1 MSKIIALL
9 TNEHASAHVL
19 SLKKKYSTPNIYD
32 ANGDL
37 SKRWYVYYS
46 FRNPETD
53 KLERQTHIYAGV
65 NKFKTLRERKNAIKI
80 LAQAVENILE
90 SGYNPYEDE
99 EIVSTSEEKKYT
111 IEDAVTFSLELK
123 KNTLKDNSFR
133 DYRVR
138 IKSFEKWLYANGFE
152 NRTINSVDKKTIVTF
167 LNSVLSTTS
176 AKNRNNT
183 RAILS
188 MFFQSL
194 EDNDIIPD
202 NFVKKINVLKSNPER
217 NKTYSST
224 QEVDI
229 FNYLKSNDELMLLFI
244 QFISYNHLRPVEVV
258 RLQIKDV
265 NVKDRR
271 LYVRAKNK
279 AVKVKIIPEI
289 LLSTLPNLDKFNPE
303 SYLFTPNGIGQDWT
317 TNETDKRDY
326 FSKRFKKVKDSLGLG
341 KDYGLYSFRH
351 TFITKLYHEFVK
363 NSTPF
368 EAKSKLML
376 ITGHETMVA
385 LEKYLRDIDAVLP
398 DDYSQHINNAQ

>member
-1 MSKIIALL
+1 MSNLL
-9 TNEHASAHVL
+9 RYLQCEHDFEHDL
-19 SLKKKYSTPNIYD
+19 KEKKKYSEPKIYD
-32 ANGDL
+32 ADGDL

-46 FRNPETD
+46 YRNPATD
-53 KLERQTHIYAGV
+53 KLERQTPIYAGV
-65 NKFKTLRERKNAIKI
+65 NKFKNLKERKNAIKI
-80 LAQAVENILE
+80 LAKAVENILE
-90 SGYNPYEDE
+90 NGFNPYDEDSVPVDE
-99 EIVSTSEEKKYT
+99 TKNYSIP
-111 IEDAVTFSLELK
+111 DAITFSLELK

-133 DYRVR
+133 DYRIR
-138 IKSFEKWLYANGFE
+138 IKSFEKWLLANGFE
-152 NRTINSVDKKTIVTF
+152 NRYITAVNKKTIVTF

-217 NKTYSST
+217 NKTYSSK

-289 LLSTLPNLDKFNPE
+289 LLSTLPDLEKFHPE
-303 SYLFTPNGIGQDWT
+303 SYLFTPNGIGQEWT

-385 LEKYLRDIDAVLP
+385 LDKYLRDIDAVLP
-398 DDYSQHINNAQ
+398 EDYSQHINNAQ

>member
-1 MSKIIALL
+1 
-9 TNEHASAHVL
+9 
-19 SLKKKYSTPNIYD
+19 
-32 ANGDL
+32 
-37 SKRWYVYYS
+37 
-46 FRNPETD
+46 
-53 KLERQTHIYAGV
+53 
-65 NKFKTLRERKNAIKI
+65 
-80 LAQAVENILE
+80 
-90 SGYNPYEDE
+90 
-99 EIVSTSEEKKYT
+99 
-111 IEDAVTFSLELK
+111 
-123 KNTLKDNSFR
+123 
-133 DYRVR
+133 
-138 IKSFEKWLYANGFE
+138 
-152 NRTINSVDKKTIVTF
+152 
-167 LNSVLSTTS
+167 
-176 AKNRNNT
+176 
-183 RAILS
+183 

-194 EDNDIIPD
+194 EDNEIIPD

-217 NKTYSST
+217 NKTYSSK

-229 FNYLKSNDELMLLFI
+229 FNYLKNNDELMLLFI

-265 NVKDRR
+265 NIKDRR

-289 LLSTLPNLDKFNPE
+289 LLASLPDLEKYNPE
-303 SYLFTPNGIGQDWT
+303 SYLFTPNGIGQEWA

-326 FSKRFKKVKDSLGLG
+326 FSKRFKKVKDNFGLG

-385 LEKYLRDIDAVLP
+385 LDKYLRDIDAVLP
-398 DDYSQHINNAQ
+398 EDYSQHINNAQ

>member
-1 MSKIIALL
+1 MPKIIDLL
-9 TNEHASAHVL
+9 SNEYANAYDLEYKSQYSAP
-19 SLKKKYSTPNIYD
+19 KIYD

-46 FRNPETD
+46 YRNPATD
-53 KLERQTHIYAGV
+53 KLERQTPIYAGV
-65 NKFKTLRERKNAIKI
+65 NKFKNLKERKNAIKI
-80 LAQAVENILE
+80 LAKAVENILE
-90 SGYNPYEDE
+90 NGFNPYDEDYVPVDDAKNYS
-99 EIVSTSEEKKYT
+99 IA
-111 IEDAVTFSLELK
+111 DAVTFSLELK
-123 KNTLKDNSFR
+123 KNTLKENSFR
-133 DYRVR
+133 DFRIR
-138 IKSFEKWLYANGFE
+138 IKSFEKWLLSNGFE
-152 NRTINSVDKKTIVTF
+152 NRYITAVNKKTIVTF

-217 NKTYSST
+217 NKTYSSE

-229 FNYLKSNDELMLLFI
+229 FNYLKSNDELLLLFI

-271 LYVRAKNK
+271 IYVRAKNK

-289 LLSTLPNLDKFNPE
+289 LLSTLPDLEKFNPE
-303 SYLFTPNGIGQDWT
+303 SYLFTPNGIGQDWA

-385 LEKYLRDIDAVLP
+385 LDKYLRDIDAVLP
-398 DDYSQHINNAQ
+398 EDYSQHINNAQ

>member
-1 MSKIIALL
+1 M
-9 TNEHASAHVL
+9 
-19 SLKKKYSTPNIYD
+19 
-32 ANGDL
+32 
-37 SKRWYVYYS
+37 
-46 FRNPETD
+46 
-53 KLERQTHIYAGV
+53 
-65 NKFKTLRERKNAIKI
+65 
-80 LAQAVENILE
+80 E

-111 IEDAVTFSLELK
+111 IEDAIAFSLELK
-123 KNTLKDNSFR
+123 KNTLKENSFR

-351 TFITKLYHEFVK
+351 TFITKLYHEFAK

-398 DDYSQHINNAQ
+398 EDYSQHINNAQ